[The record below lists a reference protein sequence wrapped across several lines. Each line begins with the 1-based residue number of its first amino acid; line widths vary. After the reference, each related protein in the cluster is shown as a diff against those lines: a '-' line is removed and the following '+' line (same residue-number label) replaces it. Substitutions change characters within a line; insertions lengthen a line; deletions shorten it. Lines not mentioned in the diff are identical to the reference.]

1 MQCIY
6 FQVPDSR
13 TLGDDVTVLEVLGP
27 KSEQAKLAVE
37 LGLKPNAKVSELF
50 AKLSAFQSN
59 KGIVLDGSAGAFTWQ
74 LLRQS
79 KLEKKAKKSKA
90 VSASVPIKTKS
101 NIALS
106 WSDII
111 SAEVLAKIFPYTRT
125 KNLQLYA
132 PYVFAALDSAGF
144 GPNTPDGKLIC
155 KVALATIRAESEGF
169 EPIAEMRSRFNS
181 SINKPDFDLYEPK
194 FDLKTRKII
203 PDENATYQKLGN
215 TQFGDGANF
224 KGRGFIQLTGRYNY
238 THIGKQLKLELNIRP
253 YLANMPEI
261 ASAILVQFLKNKQ
274 INIIKN
280 INNNNFVTVRK
291 LVNGGSHGLDRFEKA
306 CELWTKHIEPLLKL
320 IGSDKKSL
328 LHAKQK
334 FNYAKFFSKDSR
346 FSLPVKSDPVD
357 LRDLPYRPPLG
368 SLPNFFPP
376 KEYVSK
382 YWPSYENFVLDQGQE
397 GACTG
402 FGLACMVNYLKFTQ
416 KLSEHLSSS
425 KTKFDTKKISKV
437 SPRMIYEFAR
447 RYDEFTGNDYEGS
460 SCRGALKGWH
470 KHGVCDELAW
480 PYADLV
486 PADPKWATNALHNTL
501 GVYYRIDKS
510 NLVDMQAAIADV
522 GAIFV
527 SGSVHSGWEL
537 KRINQKPS
545 HEALPHIQFNRQ
557 LKITGAHAFA
567 IVGYNS
573 SGFVVQNSWGLD
585 WGLSGFG
592 ILTYADWLANGMDA
606 WVGTLGVPGVVNN
619 AAAMSGMVVTSRK
632 AGVSGEDVSFAATQP
647 ADYGIAHSLVLDQ
660 GKPCN
665 LPTEDALGGLS
676 TFATEWPNKWFK
688 KNLKPDEPR
697 RVVLYAHGGLNSEKD
712 GVLRAGLMAKAFLD
726 NGCYPIFLVWKTGPL
741 ETLKNIIKG
750 WFGLET
756 KVAGGVVD
764 FTDDVLERTV
774 GATVAR
780 KMWNSMKDSAVR
792 ANVSEGGLTQLTKAL
807 QALLSLEPKLEVHL
821 VGHSAGSLLLGPM
834 ISTLAKHRVPVVSA
848 HLFAPA
854 CTIEFANKYWLPSVG
869 AKDTHKGTF
878 PLTIYVLSNEL
889 ELDDSV
895 YIYRKSLLYFVARG
909 IEEKYPAPLLGMEGA
924 WDRTKLFEQWNGD
937 AETQESIKNLER
949 SRQELKNYL
958 ELKVIRTQ
966 NIGTVTDKAGNLTS
980 KDAAGNLIPDNNVTA
995 AHGTFDADAKVILAT
1010 LEGIL
1015 GVPPS
1020 YKELNLSKV
1029 P

>member
-1 MQCIY
+1 MSCIY

-13 TLGDDVTVLEVLGP
+13 TPGDDVTVLEVLGP

-79 KLEKKAKKSKA
+79 NLEKKAKKSKA

-132 PYVFAALDSAGF
+132 PYVLAALDSAGF

-169 EPIAEMRSRFNS
+169 EPIAEMCSRFNTS
-181 SINKPDFDLYEPK
+181 LNGSEFDLYDIPK
-194 FDLKTRKII
+194 LDPKTKLPLKDASTIYK
-203 PDENATYQKLGN
+203 DLGN
-215 TQFGDGANF
+215 TEFGDGTKF

-238 THIGKQLKLELNIRP
+238 DHIGKQLELPLIERP
-253 YLANMPEI
+253 YMANMPEI
-261 ASAILVQFLKNKQ
+261 ASAILVQFLNKKKAK
-274 INIIKN
+274 IIPAIKTEN
-280 INNNNFVTVRK
+280 YLVARK
-291 LVNGGSHGLDRFEKA
+291 AVNGGSHGLERFKEA
-306 CELWTKHIEPLLKL
+306 CELWVKHIDPLLAL
-320 IGSDKKSL
+320 SGSGKKSFL
-328 LHAKQK
+328 RSKQK
-334 FNYAKFFSKDSR
+334 FSYAKFFSKDSR

-376 KEYVSK
+376 KEYVSE

-447 RYDEFTGNDYEGS
+447 RYDEFTGDDYEGS

-619 AAAMSGMVVTSRK
+619 AAAMSGMIVTSRK

-750 WFGLET
+750 WFGLDA
-756 KVAGGVVD
+756 KVAGGISD

-774 GATVAR
+774 GATAAR
-780 KMWNSMKDSAVR
+780 KMWNSMKDSAVLS
-792 ANVSEGGLTQLTKAL
+792 NESDGGLTQLTKAL

-869 AKDTHKGTF
+869 EKDPHKGTF
-878 PLTIYVLSNEL
+878 PLTISVLSDEL
-889 ELDDSV
+889 EQDDSV
-895 YIYRKSLLYFVARG
+895 IAIYRKSLLYFVARG
-909 IEEKYPAPLLGMEGA
+909 IEEKYPAPLLGMQGA
-924 WDRTKLFEQWNGD
+924 WDRTKLHEQWNGD
-937 AETQESIKNLER
+937 AETQESIKNLDR

-958 ELKVIRTQ
+958 KLNVIITPK
-966 NIGTVTDKAGNLTS
+966 IGTKTDVN
-980 KDAAGNLIPDNNVTA
+980 GNLISGNNVNA
-995 AHGTFDADAKVILAT
+995 AHGAFDADAKVILAT

-1015 GVPPS
+1015 GAPPS
-1020 YKELNLSKV
+1020 NKELNLSKV